1 MGRTLPEQPGFA
13 EVTSLDRRFSMPAE
27 WAPHSAT
34 WLSWPHNRE
43 TWPEGLDQAEAALAS
58 GVVALAEGE
67 RVHVN
72 VRDQEQARRV
82 SKLLSG
88 RLPADRLVLEGIA
101 TDDAWCRDHG
111 AIIVNG
117 RDGGQVALDFRF
129 NAWGGKYAPYDLDDA
144 VPARMAQSLGLPCIS
159 VDMVLEGGS
168 IDVNGAGCLL
178 TTEQCLLNSN
188 RNPALTRAD
197 IEAAL
202 DRYLGADQVIW
213 LGEGI
218 AGDDTDG
225 HVDDI
230 ARFTAEGTVVTA
242 VEPDPADVNFAPLRD
257 NRERLHAARLH
268 DGRPLQVIELPMP
281 QPLYR
286 GGQRLP
292 ASYANF
298 YIGNRVVLAPVFGCP
313 QDNVAVEILAGCF
326 PGRRVVAIDSRALV
340 IGLGTFHCLTQ
351 QIPAPPEVST

>member
-1 MGRTLPEQPGFA
+1 
-13 EVTSLDRRFSMPAE
+13 MPPE
-27 WAPHSAT
+27 WAPHVAT
-34 WLSWPHNRE
+34 WLSWPHNRQ
-43 TWPEGLDQAEAALAS
+43 TWPEGLDQAEAALAE
-58 GVVALAEGE
+58 GVVALAEAE

-72 VRDQEQARRV
+72 VSDLEQARR
-82 SKLLSG
+82 LGELFSG
-88 RLPADRLVLEGIA
+88 RLPADKLVLEPIA
-101 TDDAWCRDHG
+101 TNDAWCRDHG

-117 RDGGQVALDFRF
+117 HDGGQAALDFRF
-129 NAWGGKYAPYDLDDA
+129 NAWGGKYGPYDLDDA
-144 VPARMAQSLGLPCIS
+144 VPPRMAQSLGLPCIS

-178 TTEQCLLNSN
+178 TTEQCLLNPN

-202 DRYLGADQVIW
+202 ERYLGAQQVIW

-230 ARFTAEGTVVTA
+230 ARFIAEDTVVTA
-242 VEPDPADVNFAPLRD
+242 MEPDASDVNYAPLRD
-257 NRERLHAARLH
+257 NRERLQAARLH
-268 DGRPLQVIELPMP
+268 DGRPLQVVELPMP
-281 QPLYR
+281 QPVYR

-292 ASYANF
+292 ASYTNF

-313 QDNVAVEILAGCF
+313 QDGAALEILAHCF
-326 PGRRVVAIDSRALV
+326 PGRRVVAIDCRALV
-340 IGLGTFHCLTQ
+340 VGLGTFHCLTQ
-351 QIPAPPEVST
+351 QIPAPPEVAT